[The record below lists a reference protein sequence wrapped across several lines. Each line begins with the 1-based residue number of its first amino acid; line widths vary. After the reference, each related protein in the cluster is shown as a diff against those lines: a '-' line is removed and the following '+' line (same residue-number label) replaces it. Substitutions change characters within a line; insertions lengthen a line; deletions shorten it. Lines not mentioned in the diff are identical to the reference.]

1 VTSIASRYLGE
12 KLEVQGPPP
21 ALEYQGPG
29 GGAAPLDLQ
38 GLYAQMAPSPDSFID
53 ALSITDQIN
62 RAALRAFGGNRE
74 DS

>member
-1 VTSIASRYLGE
+1 
-12 KLEVQGPPP
+12 
-21 ALEYQGPG
+21 
-29 GGAAPLDLQ
+29 
-38 GLYAQMAPSPDSFID
+38 MAPSPDSFID